1 MTLTNEEG
9 VFHLS
14 GCAKD
19 FNWFIHINHPDPYI
33 RITHKCK
40 RPYGSKFEINLPKK
54 FMPDTIDVGL
64 IDLDNE
70 IQIWDRD
77 MIDSYLQQNDV
88 GSGQG

>member
-1 MTLTNEEG
+1 
-9 VFHLS
+9 
-14 GCAKD
+14 
-19 FNWFIHINHPDPYI
+19 
-33 RITHKCK
+33 
-40 RPYGSKFEINLPKK
+40 
-54 FMPDTIDVGL
+54 MPDTIDVGL